1 MAGGDDVCRVFD
13 TASVRGYK
21 PDCSDLLDDAR
32 WVWVHKYPLRV
43 DEENVLA
50 YARFLYGCLPF
61 DVGTVRL
68 VSATEPM
75 AEWERELLDQHL
87 GKHEATQKIN
97 D

>member
-1 MAGGDDVCRVFD
+1 MGGDDVCRVFD

-32 WVWVHKYPLRV
+32 WMWVHKYPLWV